1 MRTRKI
7 KIVTFFSH
15 NNFCDCI
22 FDTIISFNTRKSAR
36 KPSIGSGSLYCTR
49 SFQFSNLY
57 IWEWEVRF
65 DCSLHVV
72 KSSSQY

>member
-22 FDTIISFNTRKSAR
+22 FDTIISFNTRNSAR

-49 SFQFSNLY
+49 SFQFFLIYTSGNG
-57 IWEWEVRF
+57 
-65 DCSLHVV
+65 
-72 KSSSQY
+72 K